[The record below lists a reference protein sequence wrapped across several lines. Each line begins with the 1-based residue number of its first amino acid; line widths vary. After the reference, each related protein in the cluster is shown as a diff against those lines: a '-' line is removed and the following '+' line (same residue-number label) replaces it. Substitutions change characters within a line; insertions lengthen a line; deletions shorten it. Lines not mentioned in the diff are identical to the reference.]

1 MKLESMI
8 TLYSPPFPYLIE
20 VGKTLY
26 EPGEQHPNRS
36 HLGVFDLIFVQ
47 SGKLFIGEENREW
60 EVRSGQSLILLPD
73 GYHYAVKPCEEESVF
88 YWIHF
93 QTTQPWQ
100 EMMMVSDSAISESQ
114 TTSELNAGLT
124 NEASYKISIPKYWT
138 VPDCQETSDN
148 MQRLVDLSTQSRSHS
163 FWERQQI
170 FVELLKMMDEGRK
183 ETNGSP
189 ALVVAEKTEAF
200 IKRNYRSEV
209 TNHTLS
215 EILHFH
221 PNYIARCMKEV
232 YQCTPMEYLVYYRL
246 EQSKLLLLKTDW
258 SISRIAEETGFQYT
272 PYFSKCFR
280 EKYAVTPLQF
290 RKRYA
295 R

>member
-8 TLYSPPFPYLIE
+8 TLFSPPFPYLVE
-20 VGKTLY
+20 VGKRLY

-36 HLGVFDLIFVQ
+36 HLGVFDCIFVQ
-47 SGKLFIGEENREW
+47 SGILFIGEENMEW
-60 EVRSGQSLILLPD
+60 EVSSGQSLILLPD
-73 GYHYAVKPCEEESVF
+73 RSHYAVKPCEEETVF

-93 QTTQPWQ
+93 QTKQPWQ
-100 EMMMVSDSAISESQ
+100 ETIMASDSGISESQ
-114 TTSELNAGLT
+114 KTAEFNADLT
-124 NEASYKISIPKYWT
+124 DEASYRISIPKYWT
-138 VPDCQETSDN
+138 VPDPQETSDN
-148 MQRLVDLSTQSRSHS
+148 MQQLFDLSTQSRSHS
-163 FWERQQI
+163 FWESQQI
-170 FVELLKMMDEGRK
+170 FVELLKMMDKGQK
-183 ETNGSP
+183 ETNSSP

-215 EILHFH
+215 GLLHFH
-221 PNYIARCMKEV
+221 PNYIARCMKEI
-232 YQCTPMEYLVYYRL
+232 YQCTPMEYLVNYRL
-246 EQSKLLLLKTDW
+246 EQAKLLLLKTDW
-258 SISRIAEETGFQYT
+258 SISRIAEEAGFQYT

-280 EKYAVTPLQF
+280 EKYTVTPLQF